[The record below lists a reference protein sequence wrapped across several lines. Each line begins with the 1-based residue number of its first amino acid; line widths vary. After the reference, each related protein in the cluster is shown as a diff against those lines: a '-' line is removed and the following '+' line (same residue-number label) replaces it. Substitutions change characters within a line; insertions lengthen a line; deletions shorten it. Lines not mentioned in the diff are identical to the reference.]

1 MSEGIYT
8 AVLVDTRINDLFELV
23 LDNFYNRLDKR
34 WNFMI
39 FCSTNNKDFLY
50 NLINTTFSKDKYR
63 TTLVVLNIGNNPIG
77 NNIFYNEIRTFIDYD
92 YSKLMTDATF
102 YNLIPTEMM
111 LIFQLDTLLSDKYH
125 NNIYNFMDYDY
136 VGSPWKDKNFGGN
149 GGLSLRRKSKM
160 LEIINDKNYDKN
172 KPDFYYFED
181 GYFCNYPNIN
191 MPEREISKTFSVESY
206 HYDKSAGIHK
216 SFCFSTPEQYKE
228 LISHIP
234 RLYELQVKWCQ
245 LNTTSQNYRP
255 NLDGSYKTDFFR
267 KYEVIQFF

>member
-23 LDNFYNRLDKR
+23 FDNFYNRLDNR

-39 FCSTNNKDFLY
+39 FCCVYNKDFLY
-50 NLINTTFSKDKYR
+50 NLINTTFSKNKYR
-63 TTLVVLNIGNNPIG
+63 TTLVVLDIDKNSLGNDPQVKN
-77 NNIFYNEIRTFIDYD
+77 FVDYD
-92 YSKLMTDATF
+92 YNKLMTDATF

-136 VGSPWKDKNFGGN
+136 VGAPWKEKKYGGN

-160 LEIINDKNYDKN
+160 LEIINDKNYDHN
-172 KPDFYYFED
+172 KPNFYYHED
-181 GYFCNYPNIN
+181 GYFSFYPNIN
-191 MPEREISKTFSVESY
+191 TPEQEIAKTFAVESY
-206 HYDKSAGIHK
+206 HYDKPVGIHK
-216 SFCFSTPEQYKE
+216 SFCFSNIEQYKE

-234 RLYELQVKWCQ
+234 RLYELQVKCFE
-245 LNTTSQNYRP
+245 LYKLSQPFKTNK
-255 NLDGSYKTDFFR
+255 DGSYKTDFFR
-267 KYEVIQFF
+267 NYEVIQFF